1 MKIKIIG
8 GGPAGM
14 YFAILMKKADT
25 THDIK
30 IYERNGPNDTF
41 GWGVVFSGRT
51 LSNLRAADEP
61 SHAEIT
67 RNFEAWDNVD
77 VVHRGEKISIH
88 GNSFSGIAR
97 LRLLKILQR
106 RCEELGVEINFR
118 TEVAEFHSL
127 RADCDLV
134 VGADGVNSLVRDA
147 FKEIFQS
154 DLSTRP
160 NKYIWYGTNQL
171 FHGLTLTF
179 RETATG
185 IFAAHSYKFDKTTST
200 FIVEC
205 DPRTWTQ
212 AGFAE
217 MSEAETL
224 RYLAAVFGPDL
235 NGQPL
240 LSNNSKWINFLL
252 VKNARWSLENVVLL
266 GDALHTAHFS
276 IGSGTKLAME
286 DAIALKESFD
296 ETSEVVE
303 ALRQFAEV
311 RKPII
316 EDYQAAAYD
325 SMVWFENARE
335 YMHLSP
341 IELAYV
347 LMTRS
352 GKVDRESLRR
362 RDPEFVANY
371 EAKARSTDYA
381 DFTD

>member
-25 THDIK
+25 THDIT
-30 IYERNGPNDTF
+30 IYERNGPDDTF

-224 RYLAAVFGPDL
+224 RYLAAVFAPDL
-235 NGQPL
+235 DGQPL

-252 VKNARWSLENVVLL
+252 VKNARWSFENVALL

-311 RKPII
+311 RRPII

-335 YMHLSP
+335 YMQLAP

-362 RDPEFVANY
+362 RDPEFVAAY
-371 EAKARSTDYA
+371 EATAKR
-381 DFTD
+381 